1 MSIFVFDI
9 KNGSE
14 TQLEVA
20 KAAIKRLKTLRHP
33 SVLTYLDSF
42 ESDKILYLAT
52 EYVEPL
58 ATHLQKLSLEGP
70 QKELYI
76 AWGIFQITVRT
87 RLLLIFKFIVNGVF
101 QRALSFLNN
110 DGNLRHNNVNIWSVF
125 VNTSGEWKLGGVE
138 YIGSTQD
145 TNVPIKIIPTLEI
158 YDPPEKNDPG
168 RQRQITKW
176 YLNI

>member
-1 MSIFVFDI
+1 M
-9 KNGSE
+9 
-14 TQLEVA
+14 A

-76 AWGIFQITVRT
+76 AWGIFQITVIICS
-87 RLLLIFKFIVNGVF
+87 LFVLIFILSAVF
-101 QRALSFLNN
+101 
-110 DGNLRHNNVNIWSVF
+110 
-125 VNTSGEWKLGGVE
+125 
-138 YIGSTQD
+138 
-145 TNVPIKIIPTLEI
+145 
-158 YDPPEKNDPG
+158 
-168 RQRQITKW
+168 
-176 YLNI
+176 